1 MQDARQTTHLSTLR
15 PPGPRGWELIR
26 EIAHYRRDSVGSL
39 LTLRQRY
46 GDVVWAGLPERFS
59 GAPAAAVSKLL
70 GEMARNVF
78 LFSAPDA
85 IHSIFHTHRECYQK
99 GTGDRSSHWGGP
111 VLGDSLQVRDG
122 AAWKERHQQLVPL
135 FRADAVPRYVE
146 LITPILEAS
155 LVDWCRTPQR
165 DLIVDLNALTL
176 QTSVRYLYGDVSP
189 AEHQQLLKHFS
200 AVDTFLRNTQFVL
213 PVPLW
218 LPLRRNQR
226 FQNAING
233 LRTLTLDLCR
243 RRRESGAPGAD
254 LLSRMLMT
262 TGERAG
268 GMTDEEIL
276 YELQSMFLAG
286 HITTQLTLVSTFR
299 FIVAI
304 PGLQERIGLELD
316 RVMTGALPKGTDLDR
331 LEYLE
336 QVWRESLRLCPP
348 AGVLLR
354 HVSQEH
360 QISGWTVPAG
370 ALVLMSPWVVHH
382 NPKLYPEPDEFRPE
396 RWTPEQRRSLP
407 HYAFFPFGGGD
418 RVCIGQ
424 ALSRLVVLTL
434 LGTLLKNFR
443 LELKA
448 PGAVGDLLS
457 SAATMKQFPVRATQR
472 V

>member
-1 MQDARQTTHLSTLR
+1 MQEAEQTTHHSTAR
-15 PPGPRGWELIR
+15 PPGPRGWELLKAV
-26 EIAHYRRDSVGSL
+26 AHFRRDSVGCL
-39 LTLRQRY
+39 LTLKQRY
-46 GDVVWAGLPERFS
+46 GSVVCVGLPDRLS
-59 GAPAAAVSKLL
+59 GAPAAALGRIL
-70 GEMARNVF
+70 GESARSGF

-85 IHSIFHTHRECYQK
+85 IHSIFHTHREYYQK
-99 GTGDRSSHWGGP
+99 GSGDRAFHWGGP
-111 VLGDSLQVRDG
+111 ILGDSLQVRDG
-122 AAWKERHQQLVPL
+122 SAWKDRHQQLVPL

-155 LVDWCRTPQR
+155 LVDWRRAPER
-165 DLIVDLNALTL
+165 DLVADLCALTL
-176 QTSVRYLYGDVSP
+176 RTSVRYLYGDVSP
-189 AEHQQLLKHFS
+189 TEHQQLLEHFS

-218 LPLRRNQR
+218 LPLRRNQK
-226 FQNAING
+226 FQNAISG

-243 RRRESGAPGAD
+243 RRRESGATGAD

-286 HITTQLTLVSTFR
+286 HITTHLSLVSTFR
-299 FIVAI
+299 FILSI
-304 PGLQERIGLELD
+304 PGLQDRIGLELE
-316 RVMTGALPKGTDLDR
+316 RVMTGELPKGTDLER

-348 AGVLLR
+348 AGVLSR
-354 HVSQEH
+354 HVIQEH
-360 QISGWTVPAG
+360 QISGWNVPAG
-370 ALVLMSPWVVHH
+370 ALVMMSPWVVHRD
-382 NPKLYPEPDEFRPE
+382 PQYYPEPETFRPE
-396 RWTPEQRRSLP
+396 RWTVEQRRALP

-418 RVCIGQ
+418 RVCIGL
-424 ALSRLVVLTL
+424 ALSRLVVLTV
-434 LGTLLKNFR
+434 LGTLLRNFR

-448 PGAVGDLLS
+448 PGAIGDLLS